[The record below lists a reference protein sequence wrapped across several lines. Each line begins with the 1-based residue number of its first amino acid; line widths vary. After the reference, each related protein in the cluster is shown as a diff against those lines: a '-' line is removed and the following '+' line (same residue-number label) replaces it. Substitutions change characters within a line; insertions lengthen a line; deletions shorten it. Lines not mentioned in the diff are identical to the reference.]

1 MKRIIFFGAS
11 EYSIPILESLSKDK
25 TIKIIAVITKPDK
38 KADRNLTLKEN
49 IVAQAAKKLNLNI
62 IKTEI
67 FDDEFLKNYH
77 SLKPDL
83 GIVVAYGPPYFT
95 KAMIDFPE
103 FKVINIH
110 PSPLPKYRGATP
122 APYQIINGETKSAL
136 SFFQIDELPDH
147 GPIIKSI
154 PFEIDSTDTSST
166 FYKKAFDIAANSVSQ
181 VISDYMEHP
190 TNLLVQ
196 DHSQK
201 TYYTKL
207 TKDKANIDWTK
218 PADYNERFIRAMQ
231 DWPIAWT
238 KIQNTKNEILT
249 MKIFS
254 AKNINN
260 VLSLDTVQIE
270 GKNKVSWK
278 EIEKYYKIIK

>member
-11 EYSIPILESLSKDK
+11 EYSIPVLKALVKNK
-25 TIKIIAVITKPDK
+25 KIKIVAVVTKPDK
-38 KADRNLTLKEN
+38 KVDRKLILKEN
-49 IVAQAAKKLNLNI
+49 VVATEAQEHNLNI

-67 FDDEFLKNYH
+67 FDDDFLAKYY

-95 KAMIDFPE
+95 KDMIEFPM

-122 APYQIINGETKSAL
+122 APYQIINGETKSAVT
-136 SFFQIDELPDH
+136 FFQIDALPDH

-154 PFEIDSTDTSST
+154 SFEIDSSDTSST
-166 FYKKAFDIAANSVSQ
+166 FYEKAFNIASIN
-181 VISDYMEHP
+181 ISKVLKDYMEHP
-190 TNLLVQ
+190 TDLLTQ
-196 DHSQK
+196 DHLQK

-207 TKDKANIDWTK
+207 TKDMAKVDWSK
-218 PADYNERFIRAMQ
+218 PANYNEKFVRAMH
-231 DWPIAWT
+231 DWPVAWT
-238 KIQNTKNEILT
+238 KVINTNNEILK

-254 AKNINN
+254 TKIVNN

-270 GKNKVSWK
+270 GKNKISWK
-278 EIEKYYKIIK
+278 EIEKYYKIVK

>member
-11 EYSIPILESLSKDK
+11 EYSIPVLKALTKDK
-25 TIKIIAVITKPDK
+25 KIKIIALVTKPDK
-38 KADRNLTLKEN
+38 KVDRKLVLKEN
-49 IVAQAAKKLNLNI
+49 VVATEAKKYNLNI
-62 IKTEI
+62 IKTEV
-67 FDDEFLKNYH
+67 FDDDFLSKYH

-95 KAMIDFPE
+95 KDMIDFPD

-122 APYQIINGETKSAL
+122 APYQIINGETKSAV
-136 SFFQIDELPDH
+136 SFFQIDTLPDH

-166 FYKKAFDIAANSVSQ
+166 FYEKAFKIASNNISQ
-181 VISDYMEHP
+181 VVTEYMELP
-190 TNLLVQ
+190 TNLVDQ
-196 DHSQK
+196 DHLQK

-207 TKDKANIDWTK
+207 TKDKAKIDWSK

-231 DWPIAWT
+231 DWPVAWT
-238 KIQNTKNEILT
+238 KVTNINNEFLK

-254 AKNINN
+254 TRIINN

-270 GKNKVSWK
+270 GKNKISWK
-278 EIEKYYKIIK
+278 EIEKYYKIVK

>member
-1 MKRIIFFGAS
+1 MVKIIFFGAS
-11 EYSIPILESLSKDK
+11 KYSIPILESLCKDK
-25 TIKIIAVITKPDK
+25 TIEIVAVVTKPDK

-49 IVAQAAKKLNLNI
+49 IVAQIAKKLNLNI
-62 IKTEI
+62 VKTET
-67 FDDEFLKNYH
+67 FDNEFLQKYH
-77 SLKPDL
+77 LLKPDL

-95 KAMIDFPE
+95 KAMIDFPK

-136 SFFQIDELPDH
+136 TFFQIDELPDH

-154 PFEIDSTDTSST
+154 PFKIDSTDTSST
-166 FYKKAFDIAANSVSQ
+166 FYDKAFNIASDSILN
-181 VISDYMEHP
+181 VIKNYMENP
-190 TNLLVQ
+190 NKIINQ
-196 DHSQK
+196 DHSKK
-201 TYYTKL
+201 TFYTKL
-207 TKDKANIDWTK
+207 TKDMAKIDWSK

-238 KIQNTKNEILT
+238 KIQNKKNQILT

-254 AKNINN
+254 SKIINN
-260 VLSLDTVQIE
+260 NLSIDTVQIE
-270 GKNKVSWK
+270 GKNKVPWK
-278 EIEKYYKIIK
+278 EIKNYYKIII

>member
-11 EYSIPILESLSKDK
+11 EYSIPILESLCKDK
-25 TIKIIAVITKPDK
+25 SIEIIAVVTKPDK

-49 IVAQAAKKLNLNI
+49 IVAQTAKNHNLNI
-62 IKTEI
+62 IKTEV
-67 FDDEFLKNYH
+67 FDDEFLRNYH

-95 KAMIDFPE
+95 KEMIDFPIY
-103 FKVINIH
+103 KVINIH

-166 FYKKAFDIAANSVSQ
+166 FYQKAFNIASISISN
-181 VISDYMEHP
+181 VITYYMEHP
-190 TNLLVQ
+190 TDLLPQ

-207 TKDKANIDWTK
+207 TKDKAKIDWSK

-238 KIQNTKNEILT
+238 KVQNNKNEILT
-249 MKIFS
+249 MKIFTS
-254 AKNINN
+254 KIFNDN
-260 VLSLDTVQIE
+260 LSLDTVQIE

-278 EIEKYYKIIK
+278 EIEKYYKIIE

>member
-1 MKRIIFFGAS
+1 MYRIIFFGAS
-11 EYSIPILESLSKDK
+11 EYSIPILESLHKDK
-25 TIKIIAVITKPDK
+25 TIKIITVVTKPDK
-38 KADRNLTLKEN
+38 KIDRNLETKEN
-49 IVAQAAKKLNLNI
+49 IVAQTAKKLNLNI
-62 IKTEI
+62 IKTEV
-67 FDDEFLKNYH
+67 FDDKFLTKYY

-95 KAMIDFPE
+95 KEMINFPKY
-103 FKVINIH
+103 KVINIH

-154 PFEIDSTDTSST
+154 PFEIDSTDTSSI
-166 FYKKAFDIAANSVSQ
+166 FYKKAFDIASQ
-181 VISDYMEHP
+181 NISSIISNYTENPDK
-190 TNLLVQ
+190 LLPQ
-196 DHSQK
+196 DHSKK

-207 TKDKANIDWTK
+207 TKDMAKIDWSK

-231 DWPIAWT
+231 DWPVAWT
-238 KIQNTKNEILT
+238 KIKNKKNEILK

-254 AKNINN
+254 AKITNN
-260 VLSLDTVQIE
+260 NLSLDIVQIE
-270 GKNKVSWK
+270 GKNKISWK
-278 EIEKYYKIIK
+278 EIENYYKIIT

>member
-11 EYSIPILESLSKDK
+11 EYSIPILNTLAKDK
-25 TIKIIAVITKPDK
+25 KIKIITVVTKPDK
-38 KADRNLTLKEN
+38 KTDRKLILKEN
-49 IVAQAAKKLNLNI
+49 IVATEAQKYNLNI

-67 FDDEFLKNYH
+67 FDDKFLTKYY

-95 KAMIDFPE
+95 KEMIDFPH

-136 SFFQIDELPDH
+136 TFFQIDELPDH

-166 FYKKAFDIAANSVSQ
+166 FYKKAFDIASQ
-181 VISDYMEHP
+181 NISNVINDYMENP
-190 TNLLVQ
+190 DKLTNQ

-207 TKDKANIDWTK
+207 TKDMAKIDWSK
-218 PADYNERFIRAMQ
+218 PIDYNERFIRAMQ
-231 DWPIAWT
+231 DWPVAWT

-260 VLSLDTVQIE
+260 VLSLDMVQIE
-270 GKNKVSWK
+270 GKTKINWK